1 MTDVMIAK
9 SDIARF
15 ACPVTLALA
24 TVGGSLVAAC
34 MMPFVA
40 VTIVTA
46 ATMRRSLALT
56 TILAIWATNQLLGF
70 TVLGYPHTG
79 YAFAWGG
86 ALGIASILAMLAGAI
101 IMGEQ
106 NELST
111 LRTFGAFLIGFAVYE
126 EPGTTNLS
134 SLSPHSPLPTWPPP
148 RRSKLTRRQTW
159 ERTPRSASPPPT
171 RSAPQPPRSPPP
183 AATHRRRCPA
193 WSCWACLS
201 SPLPPASRP
210 AAPTPPPPRPCH
222 PAGSPRRRKVPAPNA
237 PAPPFPPHPP
247 WAWPPR
253 SVQRC
258 SACS

>member
-1 MTDVMIAK
+1 MTDEMTAQ
-9 SDIARF
+9 SETARF
-15 ACPVTLALA
+15 AWPVTLALA

-56 TILAIWATNQLLGF
+56 TILAIWATNQVLGF

-106 NELST
+106 NELSA

-126 EPGTTNLS
+126 AALFGFALVVGGTETFTMAIVGQIFANDALWFAGLS
-134 SLSPHSPLPTWPPP
+134 GAYWILTSTAP
-148 RRSKLTRRQTW
+148 KLFGP
-159 ERTPRSASPPPT
+159 TPRLRLA
-171 RSAPQPPRSPPP
+171 
-183 AATHRRRCPA
+183 
-193 WSCWACLS
+193 
-201 SPLPPASRP
+201 
-210 AAPTPPPPRPCH
+210 
-222 PAGSPRRRKVPAPNA
+222 
-237 PAPPFPPHPP
+237 
-247 WAWPPR
+247 
-253 SVQRC
+253 
-258 SACS
+258 

>member
-1 MTDVMIAK
+1 MTDEMIAK

-15 ACPVTLALA
+15 AWPVTLALA

-101 IMGEQ
+101 GNLESIV
-106 NELST
+106 EL
-111 LRTFGAFLIGFAVYE
+111 FQ
-126 EPGTTNLS
+126 
-134 SLSPHSPLPTWPPP
+134 
-148 RRSKLTRRQTW
+148 KLDW
-159 ERTPRSASPPPT
+159 
-171 RSAPQPPRSPPP
+171 
-183 AATHRRRCPA
+183 
-193 WSCWACLS
+193 L
-201 SPLPPASRP
+201 
-210 AAPTPPPPRPCH
+210 
-222 PAGSPRRRKVPAPNA
+222 KFVD
-237 PAPPFPPHPP
+237 
-247 WAWPPR
+247 
-253 SVQRC
+253 
-258 SACS
+258 